1 MRRRLWSN
9 GPALL
14 LLALALVVTACG
26 GGKSND
32 SGNTGATGGNGGGGG
47 GGGSNT
53 GGTTELSIMWWGP
66 DARHEATLAALDV
79 YTKQNPN
86 VTFKP
91 EYMAWDAYW
100 QKLPTLVASK
110 TVTDVLQMDAAYIQD
125 YAAKGVLADLSDV
138 DLSGIVSGNVIE
150 NLKIDGKLYGIP
162 LSLNAQGYAYNKTKL
177 EEYGIKLPWKNWTW
191 EDYFNWAR
199 EAREKLPEGVY
210 PIGDVNTWD
219 GYQYYQTA
227 MGKGP
232 IMQDGG
238 KKFNLD
244 RDLFIEFFNTYA
256 EFRKQGI
263 VPPAEVSAA
272 FLENDP
278 QADPMAS
285 GKVMTRGATVGSVSA
300 LEDLMPGQVGVVN
313 TPIGPAGGGWAQSTI
328 FLSVYANTPDM
339 EEAKK
344 FVKWFITDEEAGK
357 TLKLTRGIPI
367 NEAIYKLLEPEMQRR
382 DILGKELYEVSVDKA
397 LPFYG
402 TAAGWTEWT
411 DYFKA
416 QMEAVQFGQQTVEQ
430 AYENIAKLGE
440 ETAAKVAAGG

>member
-1 MRRRLWSN
+1 MKHKRSWSK
-9 GPALL
+9 GLALM
-14 LLALALVVTACG
+14 LLALSLVVTACG
-26 GGKSND
+26 GGGKDNGN
-32 SGNTGATGGNGGGGG
+32 SGNSGSSSG
-47 GGGSNT
+47 GGGSSS
-53 GGTTELSIMWWGP
+53 GGKTELSIMWWGP
-66 DARHEATLAALDV
+66 DARHEATLAALDI
-79 YTKQNPN
+79 YTEQNPN

-125 YAAKGVLADLSDV
+125 YASKGVLADLSDV
-138 DLSGIVSGNVIE
+138 DLSGIVADNVIE

-162 LSLNAQGYAYNKTKL
+162 LSLNAQGFAYNKTML
-177 EEYGIKLPWKNWTW
+177 EEHGIPLPWKDWTW
-191 EDYFNWAR
+191 EEYFNWAE
-199 EAREKLPEGVY
+199 EAREKLPEGIY
-210 PIGDVNTWD
+210 PIGDTNTWD

-232 IMQDGG
+232 IMEDGG

-244 RDLFIEFFNTYA
+244 KDSFMEFFNKMA
-256 EFRKQGI
+256 EFRERGI
-263 VPPAEVSAA
+263 VPPAELSAT

-285 GKVMTRGATVGSVSA
+285 GKVATRGASVGSVSA
-300 LEDLMPGQVGVVN
+300 LEDLLPGQVGVVN
-313 TPIGPAGGGWAQSTI
+313 VPTGPAGGGWAQSTI
-328 FLSVYANTPDM
+328 FLSVSANTSKMD
-339 EEAKK
+339 EAKK
-344 FVKWFITDEEAGK
+344 FVKWFITDQEAGK
-357 TLKLTRGIPI
+357 ALGLSRGIPI
-367 NEAIYKLLEPEMQRR
+367 NEEIFKLLEPDMQRR
-382 DILGKELYEVSVDKA
+382 DIIGKELYDVAVDSA

-416 QMEAVQFGQQTVEQ
+416 QIEAVQFGQQSVEQ

-440 ETAAKVAAGG
+440 ETAAKAASAG